1 MTTAGTLRFVRIVH
15 GALLVSMLLYA
26 LIMWMVPSTTYDKP
40 PLVEVEALIVIGVA
54 LIGAGIWM
62 RRKNIDSA
70 FETLRTK
77 PNDAGALQKWRQG
90 AIQSAVMAEALV
102 LFSVAMHF
110 MGGNRVEVAGF
121 WVAGVA
127 AMLVWWP
134 QQP

>member
-26 LIMWMVPSTTYDKP
+26 LILWVVPSTTPDKP
-40 PLVEVEALIVIGVA
+40 PLVEIEALILIGVV
-54 LIGAGIWM
+54 LIGAGIWL
-62 RRKNIDSA
+62 RKKNIDSA

-77 PNDAGALQKWRQG
+77 PNDPEALQSWRQG
-90 AIQSAVMAEALV
+90 AILSAVLAEVLV
-102 LFSVAMHF
+102 LFSVAIHF
-110 MGGNRVEVAGF
+110 MGGNRVEVGGF
-121 WVAGVA
+121 WIAGAA